1 MSSSSVINKG
11 QVLTH
16 YYRIMNKNGGYTWL
30 QTCATVICS
39 SKNADEQNIICVNY
53 VVSRKENASLI
64 LDTCQMESV
73 KLEEVETPRLEH
85 SSDSPGSGPS
95 NEGNG
100 RNNRGSDLKSA
111 SKTKSPERRSR
122 RANNTEGNVN
132 TTNLNL
138 ATEKVTPEVVAPV
151 PSTRGRKRKVK
162 YVPTTK
168 EEEPEGPSAKVAN
181 IETSGGQGVSV
192 VATGGHT
199 EERAESSV
207 SRINT

>member
-1 MSSSSVINKG
+1 
-11 QVLTH
+11 
-16 YYRIMNKNGGYTWL
+16 MNKNGGYTWL

-53 VVSRKENASLI
+53 VVSRKENANLI

-100 RNNRGSDLKSA
+100 RNNRNSDLKSV
-111 SKTKSPERRSR
+111 SKATKSPERRSR
-122 RANNTEGNVN
+122 RANNTEGNIN
-132 TTNLNL
+132 ATNLNL
-138 ATEKVTPEVVAPV
+138 TTQEKVTTIGDVAAPV

-162 YVPTTK
+162 YVPPK
-168 EEEPEGPSAKVAN
+168 EEESEEPSVKVAN
-181 IETSGGQGVSV
+181 LETSNDIGT
-192 VATGGHT
+192 TGGDSHSG
-199 EERAESSV
+199 ERPETSV
-207 SRINT
+207 NLLLFYFFDTIFKIF

>member
-1 MSSSSVINKG
+1 
-11 QVLTH
+11 
-16 YYRIMNKNGGYTWL
+16 MNKNGGYTWL

-53 VVSRKENASLI
+53 VVSKKENASLI

-73 KLEEVETPRLEH
+73 KLEEVETHRLEH

-100 RNNRGSDLKSA
+100 RGNRSSDLKSG

-122 RANNTEGNVN
+122 KANNSTEGNVN
-132 TTNLNL
+132 TTNLSL

-162 YVPTTK
+162 YVPTK
-168 EEEPEGPSAKVAN
+168 EEETEGPSAKVAS
-181 IETSGGQGVSV
+181 IETG
-192 VATGGHT
+192 VATQEGLT

-207 SRINT
+207 SVDHSF